1 VQWFTVVQNKTE
13 PLKRNTVKRFTKWCN
28 TITKKTYRM
37 KNLSLNNPHFEFI
50 ERSFREWLD
59 ILGYSHH
66 SIYNLP
72 NHVRELLYYL
82 EQNGIHHIKQLEVS
96 HIREFYQQLK
106 YRSNKR
112 KSGGLSNA
120 YLNKHLQ
127 ALYKFCDY
135 LRQSGKILLP
145 ALCIDWEADDSEEIT
160 VLTTDEIKLLYKA
173 TENYN
178 INTELEPFNSRDRAM
193 LSIFYGCGLRR
204 NEGYHLNIPDINF
217 DRRILRVRKGKNYK
231 ERLVPFNKT
240 NAEYLQEYVYDW
252 RPVIVKEKKEDAFFI
267 SQRGTRMDTQSMA
280 MRLKILQQRT
290 DDITL
295 QQKNV
300 RLHVLRHSIAT
311 HLLQNGME
319 LEKIAR
325 FLGHSSL
332 ESTQIYTHL
341 IHTDEEQKV
350 LPAQR
355 YSNIPKFMPG
365 TPGASNKYL
374 QDDE

>member
-1 VQWFTVVQNKTE
+1 M
-13 PLKRNTVKRFTKWCN
+13 
-28 TITKKTYRM
+28 KK
-37 KNLSLNNPHFEFI
+37 LSLNNPHFEFI
-50 ERSFREWLD
+50 ERSFAEWLD

-66 SIYNLP
+66 TIYGLP
-72 NHVRELLYYL
+72 NHIREFLFYL
-82 EQNGIHHIKQLEVS
+82 EQNGIHHIKQLEVK

-106 YRSNKR
+106 FRSNHR
-112 KSGGLSNA
+112 KGGGLSNS
-120 YLNKHLQ
+120 YLNKFLQ
-127 ALYKFCDY
+127 ALYKFADY
-135 LRQSGKILLP
+135 LRQSGKMILP
-145 ALCIDWEADDSEEIT
+145 AIGIDWEADDTEEIT

-178 INTELEPFNSRDRAM
+178 VGTELEPFNARDRAM
-193 LSIFYGCGLRR
+193 ISIFYGCGLRR
-204 NEGYHLNIPDINF
+204 NEGYHLNLSDINF

-240 NAEYLQEYVYDW
+240 NAAYLQEYIYDW
-252 RPVIVKEKKEDAFFI
+252 RPIIVKDKNDDAFFI
-267 SQRGTRMDTQSMA
+267 SQRGTRMDTQSMSL
-280 MRLKILQQRT
+280 RLKLLQQRT

-295 QQKNV
+295 QLKNV

-341 IHTDEEQKV
+341 ISTDEEQKV
-350 LPAQR
+350 IPAQR
-355 YSNIPKFMPG
+355 YNNIPKF
-365 TPGASNKYL
+365 TSNKYL

>member
-1 VQWFTVVQNKTE
+1 M
-13 PLKRNTVKRFTKWCN
+13 
-28 TITKKTYRM
+28 KK
-37 KNLSLNNPHFEFI
+37 LILNNPHFEFI

-72 NHVRELLYYL
+72 NHIRELLYYL
-82 EQNGIHHIKQLEVS
+82 EQNGIHHIKQVEVNN
-96 HIREFYQQLK
+96 IRTFYGQLK
-106 YRSNKR
+106 NRSNER
-112 KSGGLSNA
+112 RGGGLSNA

-127 ALYKFCDY
+127 ALYKFSDY
-135 LRQSGKILLP
+135 LRQTGKLLLP

-173 TENYN
+173 TEGYN
-178 INTELEPFNSRDRAM
+178 EGTSLEPFNARDRAI
-193 LSIFYGCGLRR
+193 LTIYYGCGLRR
-204 NEGYHLNIPDINF
+204 NEGYHLNLSDINF
-217 DRRILRVRKGKNYK
+217 DRKILRVRKGKNYK

-240 NAEYLQEYVYDW
+240 NANYLQEYVYDW
-252 RPVIVKEKKEDAFFI
+252 RPVIIKDKKDDAFFI
-267 SQRGTRMDTQSMA
+267 GQRGVRMQTQSMA
-280 MRLKILQQRT
+280 LRLKILQQRT

-295 QQKNV
+295 QEKNV
-300 RLHVLRHSIAT
+300 RLHILRHSIAT
-311 HLLQNGME
+311 HLLQNGMS

-341 IHTDEEQKV
+341 VQKDEEQKA

-355 YSNIPKFMPG
+355 YNNIP
-365 TPGASNKYL
+365 AYEIIQL
-374 QDDE
+374 HEDETELAN

>member
-1 VQWFTVVQNKTE
+1 M
-13 PLKRNTVKRFTKWCN
+13 
-28 TITKKTYRM
+28 KKCP
-37 KNLSLNNPHFEFI
+37 LNNQHFVYIRE
-50 ERSFREWLD
+50 SFKEWLD
-59 ILGYSHH
+59 ILGYSP
-66 SIYNLP
+66 SALYGLP
-72 NHVRELLYYL
+72 RYVHELLYYL
-82 EQNGIHHIKQLEVS
+82 EQNGAG
-96 HIREFYQQLK
+96 HIRQVTVQHIRAHYQQLK
-106 YRSNKR
+106 TRENEVYG
-112 KSGGLSNA
+112 GGLSNA

-127 ALYKFCDY
+127 ALYKFADY

-145 ALCIDWEADDSEEIT
+145 ALSIDWEADDSEEII
-160 VLTTDEIKLLYKA
+160 VLTATEIKQLYKA
-173 TENYN
+173 TEGYN
-178 INTELEPFNSRDRAM
+178 MGTDLEPFNSRDRAM
-193 LSIFYGCGLRR
+193 ISIYYGCGLRR
-204 NEGYHLNIPDINF
+204 NEGYHLNLADINF

-240 NAEYLQEYVYDW
+240 NAEYLQEYMYDW
-252 RPVIVKEKKEDAFFI
+252 RPLIVKDKRNDAFFI

-280 MRLKILQQRT
+280 LRLKLLQQRT

-311 HLLQNGME
+311 HLLQNGMD

-341 IHTDEEQKV
+341 VHKDDETKA

-355 YSNIPKFMPG
+355 YSNIPKFD
-365 TPGASNKYL
+365 SDKYL
-374 QDDE
+374 HEDE